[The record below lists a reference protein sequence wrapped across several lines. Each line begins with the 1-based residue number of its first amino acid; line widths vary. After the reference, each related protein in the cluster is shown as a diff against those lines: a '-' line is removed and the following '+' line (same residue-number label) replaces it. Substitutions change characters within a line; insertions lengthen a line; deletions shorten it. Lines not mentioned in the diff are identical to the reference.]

1 MQGVK
6 IRLRRWARV
15 VLPAEAGP
23 ERPMRETGGWSI
35 VCEDLDWR
43 ILSRDRTKMDQSLV
57 EGVSPGSLGV

>member
-1 MQGVK
+1 M
-6 IRLRRWARV
+6 